1 MVRSL
6 GSGVGI
12 FKIKSSLDMYEP
24 WGVVYTASPLSLSVT
39 SSVGEQGSNVNFM
52 GLLRRLNVLAI
63 HMVPDSPQALCES
76 GLLWWLFL
84 C

>member
-12 FKIKSSLDMYEP
+12 FKIKFSLDIYEP
-24 WGVVYTASPLSLSVT
+24 WDVVYVPLPLSLSVT
-39 SSVGEQGSNVNFM
+39 SFIGEHGPNVNFM
-52 GLLRRLNVLAI
+52 GLLRRLNILAI
-63 HMVPDSPQALCES
+63 CMEPDTPQVLYES
-76 GLLWWLFL
+76 GLSWLLFI

>member
-12 FKIKSSLDMYEP
+12 FKIKSSSDTYEP
-24 WGVVYTASPLSLSVT
+24 WDVVHTPLALSLSVT

-52 GLLRRLNVLAI
+52 GLLRRLNALAI
-63 HMVPDSPQALCES
+63 RMAPDSPQVLCES
-76 GLLWWLFL
+76 GL
-84 C
+84 

>member
-12 FKIKSSLDMYEP
+12 FKIKSSSDMYEP
-24 WGVVYTASPLSLSVT
+24 WDVVHTPLALSLSVT

-52 GLLRRLNVLAI
+52 GLLRRLNALAI
-63 HMVPDSPQALCES
+63 RMAPDSPQVLCES
-76 GLLWWLFL
+76 GL
-84 C
+84 